1 MKLRGWLNSDGE
13 RHQEN
18 FLKMKDFGNTEQGTV
33 CVCVALG
40 TQAAALGEPEG
51 SSREKHGQGTRI
63 NFGQSSVQLKPEEST
78 FVLRTQINNVLSDL
92 NGTIK
97 RSILKISRW
106 KNINLKSGRLS
117 LKL

>member
-1 MKLRGWLNSDGE
+1 MRMCGS
-13 RHQEN
+13 
-18 FLKMKDFGNTEQGTV
+18 GNT
-33 CVCVALG
+33 
-40 TQAAALGEPEG
+40 G
-51 SSREKHGQGTRI
+51 SSSRGARRIKQGETWAGDSI

-92 NGTIK
+92 NGTVK